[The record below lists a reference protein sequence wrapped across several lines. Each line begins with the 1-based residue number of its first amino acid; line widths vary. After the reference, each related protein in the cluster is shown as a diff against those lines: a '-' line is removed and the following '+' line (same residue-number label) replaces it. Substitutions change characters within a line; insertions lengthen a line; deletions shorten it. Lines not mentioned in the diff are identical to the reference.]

1 MAYNS
6 SYTGP
11 QIDTA
16 IGEVQSRV
24 WDPVTL
30 DVLESNWHSVVGQ
43 SYLFSIT
50 FYVTTLDASASQT
63 DIRPLVWFIA
73 HDDGSRYYIDY
84 TASPKGGGS
93 PYYYTITVNSNVQIP
108 GKFMIFG
115 HMLGKTSLDVP
126 TQTS

>member
-30 DVLESNWHSVVGQ
+30 DVLESDWHSVAGQ

-50 FYVTTLDASASQT
+50 FYVTTLDASASQN

-73 HDDGSRYYIDY
+73 DDDGSRYYIDY
-84 TASPKGGGS
+84 TASTKGGGS

-115 HMLGKTSLDVP
+115 HMLGKTSLEKP